1 MTNLI
6 CKFVDFF
13 TDFPLTNKFRATN
26 LFNAFVLNS
35 MVTALTSAFLVEF
48 RLQLSDNKHTS
59 IKSFIAYI
67 FKVTNLRPYQKIITV
82 FIAGTFLGFI
92 VYDIMYYFVGFG
104 DDLLQDSSNQKQSK
118 YW

>member
-6 CKFVDFF
+6 YNFL

-26 LFNAFVLNS
+26 FFNAFVLNS

-59 IKSFIAYI
+59 IKSLIAYI

-92 VYDIMYYFVGFG
+92 KVFVLIS
-104 DDLLQDSSNQKQSK
+104 DKTASK
-118 YW
+118 ISRPP